1 MWLMITF
8 FSGDALQSQDA
19 VKGTYPS
26 ISHRGNAKLP
36 SFALLSIFVEFEPI
50 QNQ

>member
-1 MWLMITF
+1 MWHKITF

-26 ISHRGNAKLP
+26 ISRTGNTKPP

-50 QNQ
+50 QNR